1 MSEKPPSG
9 GFLRRED
16 ISVSADF
23 YIYTDHAEQ
32 FDRIDFERW
41 CSSFGYEVELHP
53 DFDLWQGG
61 FAPIRFR
68 ADFLGA
74 GSFLTGFELDCGE
87 NARMDMTAE
96 PYEPPVKKQGF
107 FTKLFGKKQPPVS
120 IPPEYKTA
128 PEPELPSPFEQAAGE
143 KKWEICCCC
152 HAVEPLAELMAY
164 IFFAYFVEKFGA
176 VTDDPQ
182 TGKWFT
188 EPEKI
193 KAELE
198 NIRREMLASYREWGL
213 EFITFTGW
221 ENAEF

>member
-1 MSEKPPSG
+1 M
-9 GFLRRED
+9 
-16 ISVSADF
+16 SADF

-32 FDRIDFERW
+32 FDRADFESW
-41 CSSFGYEVELHP
+41 SGKLGYEVELHP
-53 DFDLWQGG
+53 EFSIRDQG
-61 FAPIRFR
+61 FTPIRFQ
-68 ADFLGA
+68 ADFLGK

-87 NARMDMTAE
+87 NARMDMTAV
-96 PYEPPVKKQGF
+96 PYEPPVRKQGF
-107 FTKLFGKKQPPVS
+107 FAKLFGKKQPPVS

-128 PEPELPSPFEQAAGE
+128 PELELLSPFEQAAGE

-164 IFFAYFVEKFGA
+164 IFSAYFVEKFGA

-188 EPEKI
+188 EPEMI

-198 NIRREMLASYREWGL
+198 NIRRDMMASYKDWGL
-213 EFITFTGW
+213 EFIPFRGW
-221 ENAEF
+221 EAVE

>member
-1 MSEKPPSG
+1 M
-9 GFLRRED
+9 
-16 ISVSADF
+16 SADF

-32 FDRIDFERW
+32 FDRTDFENW
-41 CSSFGYEVELHP
+41 CKMRGYEVELHP
-53 DFDLWQGG
+53 DFDLWHGG

-68 ADFLGA
+68 ADFLGES
-74 GSFLTGFELDCGE
+74 SFLTGFELDCGE
-87 NARMDMTAE
+87 NARMDMTAV
-96 PYEPPVKKQGF
+96 PYEPPVRKQGF
-107 FTKLFGKKQPPVS
+107 FAKLFGKKQPPVS

-128 PEPELPSPFEQAAGE
+128 PEPELLSPFEQAAGE

-164 IFFAYFVEKFGA
+164 IFSAYFVEKFGA

-188 EPEKI
+188 EPEMI

-198 NIRREMLASYREWGL
+198 NIRRDMMASYKDWGL
-213 EFITFTGW
+213 EFIPFRGW
-221 ENAEF
+221 EEVESEL

>member
-1 MSEKPPSG
+1 M
-9 GFLRRED
+9 
-16 ISVSADF
+16 SADF

-32 FDRIDFERW
+32 FDRADFESW
-41 CSSFGYEVELHP
+41 CGKLGYEVELHP
-53 DFDLWQGG
+53 EFSIRDQG
-61 FAPIRFR
+61 FTPIRFQ
-68 ADFLGA
+68 ADFLGK

-87 NARMDMTAE
+87 NARMDMTAV
-96 PYEPPVKKQGF
+96 PYEPPVRKQGF
-107 FTKLFGKKQPPVS
+107 FAKLFGKKQPPVS

-128 PEPELPSPFEQAAGE
+128 PELELLSPFEQAAGE

-164 IFFAYFVEKFGA
+164 IFSAYFVEKFGA

-198 NIRREMLASYREWGL
+198 KIRRDMMASYKDWGL
-213 EFITFTGW
+213 EFIPFRGW
-221 ENAEF
+221 EAVE

>member
-41 CSSFGYEVELHP
+41 CRSFGYEVELHP

-164 IFFAYFVEKFGA
+164 IFSAYFVEKFGA

-188 EPEKI
+188 EPDKI
-193 KAELE
+193 LAEVE
-198 NIRREMLASYREWGL
+198 HVRREMLASYRDWGL
-213 EFITFTGW
+213 EFIPFTGW